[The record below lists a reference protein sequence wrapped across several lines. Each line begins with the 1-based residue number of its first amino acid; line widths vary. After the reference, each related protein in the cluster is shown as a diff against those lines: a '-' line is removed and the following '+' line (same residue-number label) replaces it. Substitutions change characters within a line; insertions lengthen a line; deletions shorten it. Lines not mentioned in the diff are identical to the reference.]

1 MGSKE
6 MWCLQLTGSPVL
18 LLPVCADRNMNM
30 MAGAWAV
37 ILDHEVAEYIMQ
49 NAILDESQAGI

>member
-1 MGSKE
+1 MTKFWSMGSKE

-37 ILDHEVAEYIMQ
+37 ILDHEVETARKEM
-49 NAILDESQAGI
+49 